1 MIVKNGNVALPGRK
15 DLQKLDLKIDQGKI
29 VQIGE
34 NLSGDNVINAEGL
47 LIFPGAI
54 DSHVHFDE
62 PGFTER
68 EDFYHG
74 SCAAVSGGVTT
85 VIDMPCTSIPPVTN
99 LENLKYKL
107 GIVQQK
113 SVVDFGFFGGVSG
126 QCFNDGFQKNMT
138 GLADYV
144 LGYKTYFISGMES
157 FSRLDFAQ
165 FRQVLRVAK
174 ELNRPVLLHAEDYE
188 TVIAAE
194 AQEKTKG
201 SDWLNYYRSR
211 PEAVEIIAVKNAI
224 AVAEEIGAD
233 LHIVHIGTAAAAAL
247 LAVKAHITGE
257 TAPHYLE
264 FSNAD
269 LERIGG
275 ALKTAP
281 VVKSL
286 GNSDGLW
293 QALIDGPLNF
303 VASDHAPAPA
313 SQKNTGSAWDDYSG
327 IPGTGTLFPYM
338 YSEGLVKR
346 KISLDRFLKIT
357 AENAARRYGLFD
369 RKGSIEIGKDA
380 DLIIVDP
387 EAVWT
392 VQGQK
397 FLSKGKITPFEGMT
411 FQGRIVKTIIRG
423 EVVYGPEEGITA
435 QPGFGN
441 FLRPSNLVKVWE
453 PSQGFDRACP

>member
-1 MIVKNGNVALPGRK
+1 MIIKNGSIAFSTRK
-15 DLQKLDLKIDQGKI
+15 DFQKLDLKIDQGKI

-34 NLSGDNVINAEGL
+34 DFSGDNVTNAEGL

-54 DSHVHFDE
+54 DPHVHFDE

-74 SCAAVSGGVTT
+74 SCAAISGGVTT
-85 VIDMPCTSIPPVTN
+85 VVDMPCTSIPPVIN
-99 LENLKYKL
+99 LENLKHKL
-107 GIVQQK
+107 AIVKQR

-126 QCFNDGFQKNMT
+126 QCFDVDFRKNMT
-138 GLADYV
+138 DLADYV

-157 FSRLDFAQ
+157 FARLGFAQ
-165 FRQVLRVAK
+165 LRQVLSVAR

-194 AQEKTKG
+194 ALEKAKG
-201 SDWLNYYRSR
+201 SDWVNYYHSR
-211 PEAVEIIAVKNAI
+211 PEAAELIAIKNAVEIA
-224 AVAEEIGAD
+224 AEVGAD
-233 LHIVHIGTAAAAAL
+233 LHIVHVGTAAAAAL
-247 LAVKAHITGE
+247 LASKAHITGE

-269 LERIGG
+269 LKRIGG

-281 VVKSL
+281 VVKSP

-293 QALIDGPLNF
+293 QALIDGPLSF

-313 SQKNTGSAWDDYSG
+313 NQKNTGSAWDDYSG

-346 KISLDRFLKIT
+346 KIRLDRFLKIT
-357 AENAARRYGLFD
+357 AENAAGRYGLFD
-369 RKGSIEIGKDA
+369 RKGSIAVGKDA
-380 DLIIVDP
+380 DLILVDP
-387 EAVWT
+387 QADWMVA
-392 VQGQK
+392 GRD
-397 FLSKGKITPFEGMT
+397 FYSKGKITPFEGMT
-411 FQGRIVKTIIRG
+411 LQGRVVQTIIRG
-423 EVVYGPEEGITA
+423 EVVYDFQTGICA
-435 QPGFGN
+435 KPGFGR
-441 FLRPSNLVKVWE
+441 FLTR
-453 PSQGFDRACP
+453 

>member
-1 MIVKNGNVALPGRK
+1 LIIKNGSVAFSGKKRFK
-15 DLQKLDLKIDQGKI
+15 KFDLRIDQGKI

-34 NLSGDNVINAEGL
+34 DLSGDNVINAEGL

-54 DSHVHFDE
+54 DPHVHFDE

-74 SCAAVSGGVTT
+74 SWAAVSGGVTT
-85 VIDMPCTSIPPVTN
+85 IIDMPCTSIPPVIN
-99 LENLKYKL
+99 LENLKHKL
-107 GIVQQK
+107 AIVKQR

-126 QCFNDGFQKNMT
+126 QCFTGDFRKNMT
-138 GLADYV
+138 DLADYV
-144 LGYKTYFISGMES
+144 LGYKTYFISGMGS
-157 FSRLDFAQ
+157 FARLDFAQ
-165 FRQVLRVAK
+165 FRQVLSVAK

-188 TVIAAE
+188 TVTAAE
-194 AQEKTKG
+194 AQEKMKG

-211 PEAVEIIAVKNAI
+211 PEAAELIAIKNAI
-224 AVAEEIGAD
+224 EIAAEIIAD
-233 LHIVHIGTAAAAAL
+233 LHIVHIGTAAAASL
-247 LAVKAHITGE
+247 LAGKAHITGE

-281 VVKSL
+281 VVKSP
-286 GNSDGLW
+286 GNGEGLW
-293 QALIDGPLNF
+293 RALIDGPLCF

-346 KISLDRFLKIT
+346 KIRLDRFLKIT
-357 AENAARRYGLFD
+357 AENAARRYGIFD
-369 RKGSIEIGKDA
+369 RKGSIEVGKDA
-380 DLIIVDP
+380 DLVLVDP
-387 EAVWT
+387 QADWT
-392 VQGQK
+392 VKGRS
-397 FLSKGKITPFEGMT
+397 FYSKGKITPFEGVT
-411 FQGRIVKTIIRG
+411 FRGRVVKTIIRG
-423 EVVYGPEEGITA
+423 EAVYDFQTGICA
-435 QPGFGN
+435 KPGFGR
-441 FLRPSNLVKVWE
+441 FLTR
-453 PSQGFDRACP
+453 